1 MKKLFAILAA
11 AVIFMTVA
19 IPAFADM
26 DSPMFTAYEA
36 YVVKEG
42 GTPLYRFDWDYETDI
57 TTVEETDTVIPKGE
71 KVTVTGEYL
80 CNGAYYGNVDYNDK
94 YGYVLLTDVSNEQ
107 PKYGSENAHKLE
119 EPETVVVI
127 NPDGVYLRSGPSMTY
142 DVVSKKIEFGTVLT
156 YELVNDDYF
165 HSWAYITY
173 NGESGWLY
181 TVQYGFDNVYNCA
194 SLVSE
199 TKGDDYYATGKV
211 MTIDDGLQLTETP
224 DESSKKISDKIP
236 AGTALT
242 YEWFFEFA
250 KSVAVYT
257 EYNGVKGWLIAD
269 EAWDT
274 TAAIETDREAIVIS
288 SEEKTYL
295 YDSPNGKKTDNYVL
309 NGDIL
314 QYSYIAT
321 KPDYET
327 EDDFSFTDWY
337 MVTANGKTGWI
348 SSADDGVLISYIDVH
363 PEGTA
368 YLFEEMPVY
377 SEAGKTTDK
386 PVFYV
391 PADAEVL
398 CIKSFEI
405 YDYDNDND
413 NDNVTKDESWY
424 YIDFNG
430 KTGWICDDR
439 LIDSYADNRLSADI
453 YDWKEIRYVTWANI
467 HESYSRASGIVGQI
481 SEDTAVRKIYSYSV
495 GMEDGN
501 YDDGFGYEYIEYN
514 GIKGWVD
521 KNSIHDEY
529 GYARILEER
538 EEYSALSEEEF
549 DVKFREQINKLNEE
563 LTEPETTEP
572 ESTETHKP
580 EENTA
585 SPKTLIIGCVAGG
598 AVLALTA
605 FVVILL
611 INKKKKSA

>member
-1 MKKLFAILAA
+1 MKKLFAIFAA
-11 AVIFMTVA
+11 AVIFMTAA

-36 YVVKEG
+36 YVVKED
-42 GTPLYRFDWDYETDI
+42 GTPLCSFEWDYETDI
-57 TTVEETDTVIPKGE
+57 TTIEETDTVIPKGE

-80 CNGAYYGNVDYNDK
+80 CNGAYYGNVNYNDK

-119 EPETVVVI
+119 KPETVVVI

-156 YELVNDDYF
+156 YELVNDEYF

-194 SLVSE
+194 SLISQND
-199 TKGDDYYATGKV
+199 DDYNDFTGKLL
-211 MTIDDGLQLTETP
+211 TIADGLQLTETP
-224 DESSKKISDKIP
+224 DESSKKVSDKIP
-236 AGTALT
+236 AKTELT
-242 YEWFFEFA
+242 FEWFFEFA
-250 KSVAVYT
+250 KSIAVYT
-257 EYNGVKGWLIAD
+257 EYNGVKGWLVAN
-269 EAWDT
+269 EYWDT
-274 TAAIETDREAIVIS
+274 SAATENIKESIVFS
-288 SEEKTYL
+288 SEEKIYL
-295 YDSPNGKKTDNYVL
+295 YDFPDGEKTENYVC
-309 NGDIL
+309 NGDVL
-314 QYSYIAT
+314 QCNYSAT
-321 KPDYET
+321 KNDYED
-327 EDDFSFTDWY
+327 EDEYSFTDWY

-348 SSADDGVLISYIDVH
+348 APNGDDISMSYIDVH
-363 PEGTA
+363 SDGTA
-368 YLFEEMPVY
+368 YIFEDMPAY
-377 SEAGKTTDK
+377 SEAEKITDK
-386 PVFYV
+386 PAFVV

-398 CIKSFEI
+398 CIKSFSR
-405 YDYDNDND
+405 YNHDNDT
-413 NDNVTKDESWY
+413 DNVTKDESWY

-430 KTGWICDDR
+430 KTGWICNDK
-439 LIDSYADNRLSADI
+439 LIDTYADSRLSADI
-453 YDWKEIRYVTWANI
+453 YDWKEIRYVTSANI
-467 HESYSRASGIVGQI
+467 YETYSNTSGIVGQI
-481 SEDTAVRKIYSYSV
+481 SEDTAVRRIYSYSV
-495 GMEDGN
+495 GMEDEN
-501 YDDGFGYEYIEYN
+501 PDDGFGYDYVEYN
-514 GIKGWVD
+514 GIKGWID
-521 KNSIHDEY
+521 KKNSHDEY
-529 GYARILEER
+529 GYARILENR

-549 DVKFREQINKLNEE
+549 DVKFREQIDKLNEE

-580 EENTA
+580 EESTA

>member
-1 MKKLFAILAA
+1 
-11 AVIFMTVA
+11 
-19 IPAFADM
+19 
-26 DSPMFTAYEA
+26 
-36 YVVKEG
+36 
-42 GTPLYRFDWDYETDI
+42 
-57 TTVEETDTVIPKGE
+57 
-71 KVTVTGEYL
+71 
-80 CNGAYYGNVDYNDK
+80 
-94 YGYVLLTDVSNEQ
+94 
-107 PKYGSENAHKLE
+107 
-119 EPETVVVI
+119 
-127 NPDGVYLRSGPSMTY
+127 
-142 DVVSKKIEFGTVLT
+142 
-156 YELVNDDYF
+156 
-165 HSWAYITY
+165 
-173 NGESGWLY
+173 
-181 TVQYGFDNVYNCA
+181 
-194 SLVSE
+194 
-199 TKGDDYYATGKV
+199 
-211 MTIDDGLQLTETP
+211 
-224 DESSKKISDKIP
+224 
-236 AGTALT
+236 
-242 YEWFFEFA
+242 
-250 KSVAVYT
+250 
-257 EYNGVKGWLIAD
+257 
-269 EAWDT
+269 
-274 TAAIETDREAIVIS
+274 
-288 SEEKTYL
+288 
-295 YDSPNGKKTDNYVL
+295 
-309 NGDIL
+309 
-314 QYSYIAT
+314 
-321 KPDYET
+321 
-327 EDDFSFTDWY
+327 

-377 SEAGKTTDK
+377 SEAGKITDK

-405 YDYDNDND
+405 YDYDND
-413 NDNVTKDESWY
+413 TDEVMKNEGWY

-439 LIDSYADNRLSADI
+439 LIDSYADSRLSADI
-453 YDWKEIRYVTWANI
+453 FDRDEIKYVTWANI

-501 YDDGFGYEYIEYN
+501 SDDGFGYEYIEYN

-521 KNSIHDEY
+521 KNSIHYEG

-580 EENTA
+580 EESTA